1 MDEPLKAKS
10 AMEKTNLD
18 GAPELAHHNQ
28 TFSSATNTGEKRKR
42 EGFASGERG
51 IGDSSETKEVIIVGD
66 TKAIKDFGFGGGEEL
81 QGSVFSKRQAFN
93 GHKS

>member
-66 TKAIKDFGFGGGEEL
+66 TKAIKDFWFWWRRGA
-81 QGSVFSKRQAFN
+81 SRVCV
-93 GHKS
+93 